1 MGRRVL
7 RREDPRLLR
16 GLGRY
21 VGDIAPPGTLHAA
34 FVRSIHAHARIRD
47 MDLDK
52 ARRMPG
58 VRAVFGVEAGLPA
71 LPLLFPHPR
80 LDPVTQRPLPDVVHH
95 VGEPV
100 ALILADSRYQA
111 EDAAEVVGISWQPEA
126 AVVNPREALRP
137 DAPRVHHD
145 KDTNL
150 AASFVQNT
158 GDAEA
163 VFLEAPVIVACRL
176 DIRRVSCMPM
186 EARGL
191 LAMWEEQGGDDSLTV
206 IAATQTPHMMRRLYA
221 ELLGLPE
228 HRVRVMAPDVGGG
241 FGAKEPFYVEDFLIA
256 WAARNVGRPVRWIE
270 DRMEHLQSAVHERE
284 QQHQARMALTRD
296 GQILAL
302 DDRLVTTTGAY
313 VPWGI
318 IVPIITSTLIPGP
331 YKVPHYH
338 CAVSVAYTNT
348 APLAPYRGAGRPQAA
363 LVSNRLLDLAARE
376 LHLDPAQIRQRNFI
390 QPEEFPYDTGLTS
403 REGTAMTL
411 DSGNYPG
418 LLNLALNT
426 AGYTE
431 WKHTQT
437 VERARG
443 RLIGLGMALGIENTG
458 MGPHEGARVTV
469 EPDGSVVVSTGAAS
483 QGQAHETTLAQVA
496 ADLLGV
502 CPSQVRVREGDTA
515 AIAYGTGTFASRTA
529 VVAGSAV
536 QLASLKVREKAVRL
550 AAHVLEAAEEDLAFE
565 GGSIYVRGAPSHAVS
580 LASLAFLA
588 SGPHPGSTFSWPI
601 EPGLSAEA
609 YFTPQGAAYS
619 ASAHVAVVEVD
630 PETRGVRLLAY
641 TAAHD
646 CGTLINPLVVEG
658 QVLGGVVAGI
668 GTGLFEELH
677 YTPEGQ
683 LVTSTLMDYLIP
695 GPVELPE
702 ILLSH
707 QETPSPL
714 NPLGAKGAGEGG
726 TIPAP
731 AALLAAIEDAWQG
744 GQGIPPTLERV
755 PVRPGYLFERG
766 SIRDGG
772 RDAKAGSGR

>member
-1 MGRRVL
+1 MYSDSSPETGAWVGRRIL

-21 VGDIAPPGTLHAA
+21 IGDIAPPGTLHAA
-34 FVRSIHAHARIRD
+34 FVRSIHAQARIRD
-47 MDLDK
+47 IDLDS

-58 VRAVFGVEAGLPA
+58 VRAVFGCESGLPA

-80 LDPVTQRPLPDVVHH
+80 LDPVTQRPLPEAVHH

-100 ALILADSRYQA
+100 ALILADSRYHA
-111 EDAAEVVGISWQPEA
+111 EDAAEQVGIAWQPEP
-126 AVVNPREALRP
+126 AVVDARRALRA
-137 DAPRVHHD
+137 DAPRVHEG
-145 KDTNL
+145 KASNL
-150 AASFVQNT
+150 AAHVIQNL

-163 VFLEAPVIVACRL
+163 ALREAPVTVSCRL
-176 DIRRVSCMPM
+176 DIGRVSCLPIETRGLVAAWTM
-186 EARGL
+186 EAG
-191 LAMWEEQGGDDSLTV
+191 EDYLTV
-206 IAATQTPHMMRRLYA
+206 TAATQTPHMMRRLYA
-221 ELLGLPE
+221 ELLRVPE
-228 HRVRVMAPDVGGG
+228 HRVRVKAPDVGGG

-256 WAARNVGRPVRWIE
+256 WAARQVGSPVRWIE

-284 QQHQARMALTRD
+284 QWHEARMGLTRD
-296 GQILAL
+296 GRILAL
-302 DDRLVTTTGAY
+302 TDRLVTTTGAY

-318 IVPIITSTLIPGP
+318 IVPVITSTLIPGP
-331 YKVPHYH
+331 YKISHYH
-338 CAVSVAYTNT
+338 CEVSVAYTNT
-348 APLAPYRGAGRPQAA
+348 TPLAPYRGAGRPQAA
-363 LVSNRLLDLAARE
+363 LVSNRLLDLAAKE
-376 LHLDPAQIRQRNFI
+376 LGMDPAEIRQRNFI
-390 QPEEFPYDTGLTS
+390 QPEEFPYDTGLIS

-426 AGYTE
+426 AGYAE
-431 WKHTQT
+431 WRRIQA
-437 VERARG
+437 VERTRG
-443 RLIGLGMALGIENTG
+443 RRIGVGMALGIENTG
-458 MGPHEGARVTV
+458 MGPHEGAGVTV
-469 EPDGSVVVSTGAAS
+469 EPDGSVVVTTGAAS

-502 CPSQVRVREGDTA
+502 APTAVRVLEGDTA

-536 QLASLKVREKAVRL
+536 QLAAQRVRDKALRL
-550 AAHVLEAAEEDLAFE
+550 AAHVLEAAAEDLEVAE
-565 GGSIYVRGAPSHAVS
+565 GSIYVRGSESHAVS
-580 LASLAFLA
+580 LASLALLA
-588 SGPHPGSTFSWPI
+588 SGPHPGSTFAVPI

-609 YFTPQGAAYS
+609 YFTPKGAAYS

-630 PETRGVRLLAY
+630 PETRGVTVLAY

-646 CGTLINPLVVEG
+646 CGTLINPLVVDG

-668 GTGLFEELH
+668 GTGLYEELQ
-677 YTPEGQ
+677 YTTDGQ

-702 ILLSH
+702 IRLAH
-707 QETPSPL
+707 QETRSPL

-744 GQGIPPTLERV
+744 GPRSPEALVRV
-755 PVRPGYLFERG
+755 PVRPGHLFEQG
-766 SIRDGG
+766 EYT
-772 RDAKAGSGR
+772 